1 MILNEAVNIKLGSRK
16 VQRIYVGTASVWPGD
31 NKFLDLDPEMIW
43 LTEANDYTD
52 YVEIISNTSWN
63 IINP

>member
-1 MILNEAVNIKLGSRK
+1 MILNEAVNIKLGSRQ
-16 VQRIYVGTASVWPGD
+16 VQRVYVGTISVWPGEH
-31 NKFLDLDPEMIW
+31 KFLDIDPDMIW

-52 YVEIISNTSWN
+52 SVEIISNTSWN